1 MIMQNFYLFTFDKR
15 MQNNSRENK
24 GSEVLKKEH

>member
-1 MIMQNFYLFTFDKR
+1 MKNFDLLFFDKR

-24 GSEVLKKEH
+24 GSEVLKIEH